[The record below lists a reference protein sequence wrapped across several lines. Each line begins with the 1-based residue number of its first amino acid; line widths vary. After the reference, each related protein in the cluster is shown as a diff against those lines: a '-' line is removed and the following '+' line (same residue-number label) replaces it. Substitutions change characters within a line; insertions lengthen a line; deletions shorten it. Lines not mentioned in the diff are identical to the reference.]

1 MKSNKKGRNRNLNES
16 ENDASSS
23 GGFFEEFQLLY
34 QEVKTKFNILE
45 YIYKKECTSYSFG
58 KVLIEQKAY
67 YCAVCDKNKK
77 NLMCRY
83 CHKFCHKKCRENL
96 VEDEKVVEKKEKLG
110 LTKFYCHCGV
120 IKKHSVEVNIISNKN
135 KCGMMQLD
143 QELGISPYTC
153 VTHDMV
159 VCCICAVVCHKDC
172 TITSEIQVEAVTS
185 CNCVS
190 DFHSKLNE
198 MALSF
203 PLEKYKEI
211 SNVDIWPIQILNLL
225 FSGKIFNNM
234 KEFFAK
240 FLNNEIDF
248 RKQNKVIVK
257 KFADLLELFANTF
270 NAQFKSYYYNEEIT
284 KMFQYNKLF
293 LFLQNFEVFDDYTC
307 IIKFRLL
314 FILLFIHL
322 RKDYQVYKVL
332 TSNDFLCNDVLMR
345 LSLKKLYRI
354 NNLFTKSIN
363 DKYQIL
369 NGDPIKNFAL
379 KEICNLITNGM
390 KYISIEENQD
400 EFEIGLKILCF
411 MLKKL
416 MFNKDDL
423 ILLIDS
429 LYGFYQK
436 FYDYMMVKK
445 KNIYALIDI
454 FYAKIEIC
462 FMITVN
468 YND

>member
-1 MKSNKKGRNRNLNES
+1 MRSDKIKKSQRKKEY
-16 ENDASSS
+16 ENGSSS
-23 GGFFEEFQLLY
+23 SKDIFEKFQL
-34 QEVKTKFNILE
+34 QEQEAQTKFNIME
-45 YIYKKECTSYSFG
+45 YIYKKDCTSYSFG

-67 YCAVCDKNKK
+67 YCSVCDEKRK

-96 VEDEKVVEKKEKLG
+96 VEKEKVVEKKEKIG
-110 LTKFYCHCGV
+110 LKKFFCHCGV
-120 IKKHSVEVNIISNKN
+120 IKKHCLDINIVSHKY

-143 QELGISPYTC
+143 QELGITPVTC
-153 VTHDMV
+153 VTHDVV

-172 TITSEIQVEAVTS
+172 TKSSEIQVEAVSS

-198 MALSF
+198 MALNF
-203 PLEKYKEI
+203 PLERYKEL
-211 SNVDIWPIQILNLL
+211 SKVDIWPIQILNLL

-234 KEFFAK
+234 KDFFSK
-240 FLNNEIDF
+240 FLNKEIDF
-248 RKQNKVIVK
+248 KKQNKAIVR

-270 NAQFKSYYYNEEIT
+270 NAQFKSYYYVEEIT
-284 KMFQYNKLF
+284 NMFQYNKLF
-293 LFLQNFEVFDDYTC
+293 LFLKNFEVYDDYTC

-322 RKDYQVYKVL
+322 RKDYQVYKAL

-345 LSLKKLYRI
+345 LSLKRLYRI

-363 DKYQIL
+363 EKYQIL
-369 NGDPIKNFAL
+369 RGDPIKTFAL
-379 KEICNLITNGM
+379 KEICSLITKGM

-411 MLKKL
+411 MLKQL

-423 ILLIDS
+423 ILLINS
-429 LYGFYQK
+429 LYDFHAK
-436 FYDYMMVKK
+436 F
-445 KNIYALIDI
+445 
-454 FYAKIEIC
+454 
-462 FMITVN
+462 
-468 YND
+468 